1 MPDHIKQ
8 FLMAHW
14 NLIFVI
20 LSLFSLYLSRNI
32 VDQTLEALSRK
43 PLHLFLFVLRIAIAS
58 AAFVIAASTPTLA
71 IAMPAAALGFV
82 LILTSPQRGDR
93 RP

>member
-1 MPDHIKQ
+1 MPDQVKQ
-8 FLMAHW
+8 FLIAHW
-14 NLIFVI
+14 GVAAIVAYSSFLV
-20 LSLFSLYLSRNI
+20 LSAAFI
-32 VDQTLEALSRK
+32 DQTLEALSDK

-71 IAMPAAALGFV
+71 IALPAAALGFV
-82 LILTSPQRGDR
+82 LILTSPQRGSR